1 MSGIDRQTASRKDG
15 KVNIVI
21 FALKKHAMFT
31 SAFLRFTEMRSE
43 LDSVSGLAELNFEI
57 RMKENIWI
65 IEILNAMFVYICVL
79 I

>member
-1 MSGIDRQTASRKDG
+1 MLCLHQ
-15 KVNIVI
+15 
-21 FALKKHAMFT
+21 L
-31 SAFLRFTEMRSE
+31 FLRFTEMRSE

-79 I
+79 ISLVGTLN

>member
-1 MSGIDRQTASRKDG
+1 
-15 KVNIVI
+15 
-21 FALKKHAMFT
+21 MFT

-65 IEILNAMFVYICVL
+65 IEIVNAMFVYICVL